1 MISNST
7 LFYTKF
13 IPKCNGDC
21 IDVNNCILKHSVVEY
36 NYDIPSNGFTLYD
49 SNAVNTTVASTYS
62 IWQTSNVFLTI
73 KKSIIND
80 FKFVSLSYMGRIL
93 SSQSNITFEDS
104 SISNLSTGV
113 NLYSYSL
120 FTYARLQFNFAIRRC
135 KFTLGNLVFNNDYA
149 SNEISIID
157 SVLTK
162 VSLGEPETSYI
173 PYEHPILYMRNVSFL
188 DGNLT
193 FYTRKVDIAYSNITV
208 TTPFGV
214 GRDSNIY
221 CSSIGRSGLVVQ
233 ASSVGLIASS
243 LTITNSTIKNFGTG
257 IQAVAQGLN
266 KIMITKNNFYGNSLY
281 NVENK
286 GAYDINAISNYWGTN
301 NVGVILNKIY
311 DYWDDINYGDV
322 LYKKYSTKALPA
334 EAGCPRYIKA

>member
-1 MISNST
+1 M
-7 LFYTKF
+7 
-13 IPKCNGDC
+13 PQCNGDC
-21 IDVNNCILKHSVVEY
+21 MHVNNCTLRHSIIEFNDGVE
-36 NYDIPSNGFTLYD
+36 SNRFTLYD
-49 SNAVNTTVASTYS
+49 SNAINTTVASSYIRS
-62 IWQTSNVFLTI
+62 WSSVFLKI

-80 FKFVSLSYMGRIL
+80 FKFVSLSYMGEIL

-104 SISNLSTGV
+104 SIFNVSIGV
-113 NLYSYSL
+113 NDREYSYSSP
-120 FTYARLQFNFAIRRC
+120 RLRSNFAIRRC
-135 KFTLGNLVFNNDYA
+135 KFTLGNIVFYTDYDKT
-149 SNEISIID
+149 EISVID
-157 SVLTK
+157 SILTK
-162 VSLGEPETSYI
+162 VSFTDLNSSSISY
-173 PYEHPILYMRNVSFL
+173 YGSPILFMRNVSFL
-188 DGNLT
+188 DANLT

-243 LTITNSTIKNFGTG
+243 LTITNSTIKNFDTAM
-257 IQAVAQGLN
+257 QVAAEGLN

-311 DYWDDINYGDV
+311 DYWDNINYGDV
-322 LYKKYSTKALPA
+322 LYTNYASNPLPA
-334 EAGCPRYIKA
+334 EAGCPAYVASA

>member
-1 MISNST
+1 MH
-7 LFYTKF
+7 
-13 IPKCNGDC
+13 
-21 IDVNNCILKHSVVEY
+21 VNNCTLRHSIIEFNDGVE
-36 NYDIPSNGFTLYD
+36 SNRFTLYD
-49 SNAVNTTVASTYS
+49 SNAINTTVASSYIRS
-62 IWQTSNVFLTI
+62 WSSVFLKI

-80 FKFVSLSYMGRIL
+80 FKFVSLSYMGEIL
-93 SSQSNITFEDS
+93 SSQSDITFEDS
-104 SISNLSTGV
+104 SIFNLSIGTLGIV
-113 NLYSYSL
+113 YRTTCLRS
-120 FTYARLQFNFAIRRC
+120 NFAIRRC
-135 KFTLGNLVFNNDYA
+135 KFTLGNIVFYTDYDKT
-149 SNEISIID
+149 EISVID
-157 SVLTK
+157 SILTK
-162 VSLGEPETSYI
+162 VSLTELNPYYYSY
-173 PYEHPILYMRNVSFL
+173 YESPILYMRNVSFL
-188 DGNLT
+188 DANLT

-301 NVGVILNKIY
+301 NESVILNKIY
-311 DYWDDINYGDV
+311 DYWDNINYGDV
-322 LYKKYSTKALPA
+322 LYTNYASNPLPA
-334 EAGCPRYIKA
+334 EAGCPAYIASA